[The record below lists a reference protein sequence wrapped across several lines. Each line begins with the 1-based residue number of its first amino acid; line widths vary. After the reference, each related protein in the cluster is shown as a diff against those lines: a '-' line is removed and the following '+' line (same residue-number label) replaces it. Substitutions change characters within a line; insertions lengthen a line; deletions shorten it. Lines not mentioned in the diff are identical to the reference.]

1 MTSMNYFDS
10 DMYSINAVVD
20 CEEKG
25 VVYIYAFGKGRTQF
39 ILRMFHVL
47 SNSYL

>member
-20 CEEKG
+20 FEENG
-25 VVYIYAFGKGRTQF
+25 GSLYLRFRERSHAIYPV
-39 ILRMFHVL
+39 HV
-47 SNSYL
+47 SCSIE